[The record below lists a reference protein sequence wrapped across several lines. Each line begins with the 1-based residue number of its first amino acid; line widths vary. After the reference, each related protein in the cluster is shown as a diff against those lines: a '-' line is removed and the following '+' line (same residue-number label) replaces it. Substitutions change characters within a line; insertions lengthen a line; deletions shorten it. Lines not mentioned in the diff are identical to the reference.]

1 MGLSKNKKTTQTI
14 KLNDGSSWKFFDR
27 IILIGFQK
35 HYCNKTLH
43 SKKIIGSLLA
53 QKVSSLE
60 WKKCFITISGKRR
73 FVSSSFHFGAS
84 LAADSCSSASN
95 GWITKAQKDCFLR
108 NLKVVSFFLS
118 LSFLSTDKHK
128 RMNFNFPK
136 KLLLSLFSGKHW
148 LHFCAGKIFCFVQL
162 LLRCCDSL
170 SCWMFWLSWTED
182 VEQLRPTLGHFV
194 EKKFRGLAHFLK
206 NWQFEVR
213 FLWWESILWSFTNSP
228 KSWSFALRCFLGGN
242 CCFVG

>member
-108 NLKVVSFFLS
+108 NLKVVSIFLS
-118 LSFLSTDKHK
+118 RFSRQTNTKGWISISRKNSCLVSSQENIDFIFVLEQKFAL
-128 RMNFNFPK
+128 FNFFFDVAT
-136 KLLLSLFSGKHW
+136 LSHVE
-148 LHFCAGKIFCFVQL
+148 CF
-162 LLRCCDSL
+162 DSL
-170 SCWMFWLSWTED
+170 GQKMLNNWDPPLDISL
-182 VEQLRPTLGHFV
+182 
-194 EKKFRGLAHFLK
+194 KKFRGLAHFLK

-213 FLWWESILWSFTNSP
+213 FLWWESILWSFTNLP